1 MRKSLLFSL
10 AVVGA
15 LLSCDDSPPP
25 VTGPD
30 PGLPPI
36 PQGFYALQKISGD
49 GQTGAPGEPLAD
61 PYVVK
66 VVDSF
71 GGAVPE
77 ALVRFRIE
85 NDSGGSLSSSST
97 LSDSA
102 GDAWVRARLPDQSGA
117 VQTVIAFMDS
127 SRNIL
132 SFRSTTTQVLTGAAN
147 IAIVSGDA
155 QTGAARDTLLFP
167 LVVEV
172 TNSDGVSLPG
182 VSVKWRILSAAGG
195 SIEVSPTV
203 TDSLGLAENRW
214 RLGGIPGA
222 VDTLIAWVEPSG
234 APPDTVYFTAD
245 VTGGA
250 AVIRIV
256 SGDGQKGIERDTLL
270 DALVV
275 EVRDS
280 AGVAVEGVS
289 VKWQALGLDGGAL
302 RETPT
307 ITDAEG
313 LAYNRW
319 RIGNEP
325 GDTVRAIAWIEPPN
339 ALPDTVEFWAQVT
352 GIPDRIV
359 IDQGAIEL
367 DFEYS
372 EPDSIAGDTVMVAP
386 GHWARLPFKGKV
398 LDADST
404 EVRGAI
410 LTWTVTNR
418 GGQVGLEP
426 EDGVGEEAVT
436 LNTAEDGAIT
446 VWRRAC
452 DDPPNTA
459 VCSTDGNWIGATLS
473 IEKYP
478 NVVPVTL
485 NALIRESAAP

>member
-1 MRKSLLFSL
+1 MRKSLFL
-10 AVVGA
+10 AIAVAGA
-15 LLSCDDSPPP
+15 LLSCDDSSP

-30 PGLPPI
+30 PGLDPI
-36 PQGFYALQKISGD
+36 PEGFYGLQKISGD

-66 VVDSF
+66 VVDSY

-77 ALVRFRIE
+77 ALVRFQIQ
-85 NDSGGSLSSSST
+85 DDVGGSLSSSSV
-97 LSDSA
+97 LSDST
-102 GDAWVRARLPDQSGA
+102 GDAWVRARLPDQPGA
-117 VQTVIAFMDS
+117 AQTVVAFMDS
-127 SRNIL
+127 SMNSL
-132 SFRSTTTQVLTGAAN
+132 SFTSTATQVLTGAAN
-147 IAIVSGDA
+147 IAIVSGDS

-172 TNSDGVSLPG
+172 TNPDGVRLPG
-182 VSVKWRILSAAGG
+182 VSVKWRILSTAGG

-203 TDSLGLAENRW
+203 TDSLGMAQNRW

-222 VDTLIAWVEPSG
+222 VDTLIAWVEPSS
-234 APPDTVYFTAD
+234 APPDTVFFTAD

-250 AVIRIV
+250 AIIRIV

-319 RIGNEP
+319 RIGDVP
-325 GDTVRAIAWIEPPN
+325 GDTVRAIAWIEPSN
-339 ALPDTVEFWAQVT
+339 ALPDTVEFWAEVT
-352 GIPDRIV
+352 GIPDTIV
-359 IDQGAIEL
+359 IEQGAIEL
-367 DFEYS
+367 DFVYS
-372 EPDSIAGDTVMVAP
+372 EPDSIIGDTVMVAP
-386 GHWARLPFKGKV
+386 GYWARLPFKGKV
-398 LDADST
+398 LDADGR

-426 EDGVGEEAVT
+426 EDGAGEEAVT

-452 DDPPNTA
+452 DAPPNSA

-478 NVVPVTL
+478 DVVPVTL
-485 NALIRESAAP
+485 DALIRESAAP

>member
-1 MRKSLLFSL
+1 
-10 AVVGA
+10 
-15 LLSCDDSPPP
+15 
-25 VTGPD
+25 
-30 PGLPPI
+30 
-36 PQGFYALQKISGD
+36 
-49 GQTGAPGEPLAD
+49 
-61 PYVVK
+61 
-66 VVDSF
+66 
-71 GGAVPE
+71 
-77 ALVRFRIE
+77 
-85 NDSGGSLSSSST
+85 
-97 LSDSA
+97 
-102 GDAWVRARLPDQSGA
+102 
-117 VQTVIAFMDS
+117 MDS
-127 SRNIL
+127 SANFV
-132 SFRSTTTQVLTGAAN
+132 SFTSTATQVLTGAAN
-147 IAIVSGDA
+147 VSIVSGDS

-172 TNSDGVSLPG
+172 TNPDGVRLAG
-182 VSVKWRILSAAGG
+182 VSVKWRIISSAGG
-195 SIEVSPTV
+195 SIEASPTV

-214 RLGGIPGA
+214 RLGGVPGA
-222 VDTLIAWVEPSG
+222 VDTLIAWVEPSS
-234 APPDTVYFTAD
+234 APADTVYFTAD

-250 AVIRIV
+250 AVIRVV

-307 ITDAEG
+307 ITDAQG

-319 RIGNEP
+319 RIGNAP
-325 GDTVRAIAWIEPPN
+325 GDTVRAIAWIEPTN
-339 ALPDTVEFWAQVT
+339 ALPDTVEFRAEVT
-352 GIPDRIV
+352 GVPDTIV
-359 IDQGAIEL
+359 IEQGAIEL

-372 EPDSIAGDTVMVAP
+372 EPDSIIGDTVMVAP
-386 GHWARLPFKGKV
+386 GHWARLPFKGRV
-398 LDADST
+398 LDADGR

-418 GGQVGLEP
+418 GGLVGLEP

-452 DDPPNTA
+452 DPPPPPDEA

-478 NVVPVTL
+478 DVVPVTL

>member
-1 MRKSLLFSL
+1 MRKHLFL
-10 AVVGA
+10 AIAVVGA
-15 LLSCDDSPPP
+15 LLSCDDSPP

-30 PGLPPI
+30 PGPDPI
-36 PQGFYALQKISGD
+36 PEGFYGLQKISGD

-66 VVDSF
+66 VVDSY
-71 GGAVPE
+71 GGAVPG
-77 ALVRFRIE
+77 AVVRFQIE
-85 NDSGGSLSSSST
+85 DDVGGSLSASST
-97 LSDSA
+97 LSDST
-102 GDAWVRARLPDQSGA
+102 GDAWVRARLPDQPGTA
-117 VQTVIAFMDS
+117 QTVIAFMDS
-127 SRNIL
+127 STNFL
-132 SFRSTTTQVLTGAAN
+132 SFTSTATQVLTGAAN
-147 IAIVSGDA
+147 IAIVSGDS

-172 TNSDGVSLPG
+172 TNPDGVTLPG
-182 VSVKWRILSAAGG
+182 VSVKWRILSSAGG

-203 TDSLGLAENRW
+203 TDSLGMARNRW
-214 RLGGIPGA
+214 RLGGVPGA

-250 AVIRIV
+250 AIIRII

-307 ITDAEG
+307 ITDAQG

-319 RIGNEP
+319 RIGNVP
-325 GDTVRAIAWIEPPN
+325 GDTVRAIAWIEPSN
-339 ALPDTVEFWAQVT
+339 ALPDTVEFWAEVT
-352 GIPDRIV
+352 GVPDTI
-359 IDQGAIEL
+359 IIEQGAIEL
-367 DFEYS
+367 DFVYS
-372 EPDSIAGDTVMVAP
+372 EPDSIIGDTVMVAP
-386 GHWARLPFKGKV
+386 GHWARLPFKGVV
-398 LDADST
+398 LDADER

-410 LTWTVTNR
+410 LTWTVTN
-418 GGQVGLEP
+418 GFGQVGLEP
-426 EDGVGEEAVT
+426 EDGAGEEAVT

-446 VWRRAC
+446 VWRRAPGC
-452 DDPPNTA
+452 DVFPPGE
-459 VCSTDGNWIGATLS
+459 CIGRWIGATLS

-478 NVVPVTL
+478 DVKAITL
-485 NALIRESAAP
+485 DALIRESGP